1 MRNAIAFTSAVTV
14 TAIASVTLPLGSLI
28 GNIYIG

>member
-14 TAIASVTLPLGSLI
+14 SAIAAVTLPLSSLI
-28 GNIYIG
+28 GNVMIG